1 MCQRPWTFTWAKM
14 FLAVTRWLNR
24 YLMSVVAQWSSG
36 DLSILYID
44 SKCGGFGV
52 LYVGSYLCVHSGYLS
67 VCLSLS
73 WLALTNVE
81 GETFSLG
88 KSTKS
93 LAVSDG
99 LSVSCRALTAAVSTP
114 TGTYTLQH
122 HLQGFLLHGETSPFL
137 PTSCSHTPHFLVSYG
152 IRKKP
157 VVRSLGVILG
167 SVDWLSD
174 VRVRFSKV
182 CLFHGREDDSSF
194 FSHSHILEVQSKP
207 FSCLNLIWSLY
218 VFIIQDIVSR

>member
-1 MCQRPWTFTWAKM
+1 
-14 FLAVTRWLNR
+14 
-24 YLMSVVAQWSSG
+24 MSVVAQWSSG

-81 GETFSLG
+81 GEIFSLG

-93 LAVSDG
+93 LAVSDR

-114 TGTYTLQH
+114 TGTCTLQH
-122 HLQGFLLHGETSPFL
+122 HLQGFLLHAETGPFPLLVPIPSLPCLLRNKEETSCQIPGGYFRE
-137 PTSCSHTPHFLVSYG
+137 C
-152 IRKKP
+152 
-157 VVRSLGVILG
+157 
-167 SVDWLSD
+167 WLAL
-174 VRVRFSKV
+174 R
-182 CLFHGREDDSSF
+182 C
-194 FSHSHILEVQSKP
+194 QS
-207 FSCLNLIWSLY
+207 
-218 VFIIQDIVSR
+218 